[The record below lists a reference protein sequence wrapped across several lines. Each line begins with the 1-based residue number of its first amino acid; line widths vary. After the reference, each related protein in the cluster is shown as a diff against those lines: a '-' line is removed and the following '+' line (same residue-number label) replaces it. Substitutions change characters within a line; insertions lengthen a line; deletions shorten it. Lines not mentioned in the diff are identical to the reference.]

1 VSGIAGRVVAAAI
14 AFAVLTPAVAA
25 AQSVP
30 SRVWGVGGGF
40 AIGKEQT
47 SVNTDHT
54 FVQPINLELRI
65 PVATRLELAAH
76 IPAASLLYA
85 NSLNN
90 SGDQRFV
97 WFDLF
102 AVWYPLRES
111 GGLFIAPGLGMIY
124 GSTRD
129 SSGVALEI
137 PARFGWETSS
147 RGFGRAVSVRPWIDV
162 VFPSGNVD
170 TGTRYGLLFE
180 LTLIGYATGAN
191 K

>member
-1 VSGIAGRVVAAAI
+1 VSRIASWLVAAAI
-14 AFAVLTPAVAA
+14 AFAVLTPSVAA
-25 AQSVP
+25 AQGVP
-30 SRVWGVGGGF
+30 SRTWGVGGGF
-40 AIGKEQT
+40 AIGRERT

-54 FVQPINLELRI
+54 FVQPLNLELRI
-65 PVATRLELAAH
+65 PVATRLELAAYV
-76 IPAASLLYA
+76 PLASIIYG

-90 SGDQRFV
+90 SGDQRFG

-111 GGLFIAPGLGMIY
+111 GGLFVAPGLGMIY

-129 SSGVALEI
+129 SSGVAIEI
-137 PARFGWETSS
+137 PARIGWETSS

-170 TGTRYGLLFE
+170 IGTRYGLLFE
-180 LTLIGYATGAN
+180 LTLIGYATQAN